1 MKASLK
7 FTRNLFFLS
16 VMVGMLVTA
25 CQPVRFDATEVP
37 VSTQSSSVI
46 PPTPQDPLPVST
58 ENKTQPSEKIPLVVF
73 AAGSLIIPF
82 AEIEKAFEIK
92 YPDIDVHAEY
102 HGSIQVMR
110 HVTELHE
117 PIDVVATAD
126 ASLVPMLMY
135 ATNNPETNQPYANW
149 FIRFASNKLALAYTE
164 QSKYADEIDA
174 QNWTE
179 ILAREEVR
187 YGLPDPRFDAAGYRA
202 FMAYALQEN
211 EWQRYDIFKSFV
223 KDQFS
228 FPVTI
233 FREDDKT
240 TIRIPEILETKSGS
254 HIFIRGASVFL
265 IALME
270 SGDLDYAFEYE
281 SVIRQHGLKMVS
293 LPDSINLGNI
303 SLRDQYQQVEVK
315 LDFQRFSTVKPLFI
329 GEPIEYAINI
339 PSSSPHPEAAALFI
353 QFLLSD
359 EGRAVMEKNQHP
371 LLDTYPANGY
381 DQMPEILQEIC
392 VED

>member
-1 MKASLK
+1 
-7 FTRNLFFLS
+7 
-16 VMVGMLVTA
+16 MVGMLVSA
-25 CQPVRFDATEVP
+25 CQPVLLNASETRESPLSDG
-37 VSTQSSSVI
+37 SSSSSQI
-46 PPTPQDPLPVST
+46 PSPTQTEIVSQPT
-58 ENKTQPSEKIPLVVF
+58 QKTPLVVF

-135 ATNNPETNQPYANW
+135 ATNNPQTNMPYANW
-149 FIRFASNKLALAYTE
+149 FIRFAGNKLALAYTE
-164 QSKYADEIDA
+164 NSRYADEIDV

-179 ILAREEVR
+179 ILGREDVR

-202 FMAYALQEN
+202 FMAFALQEN

-281 SVIRQHGLKMVS
+281 SVIRQHGLNMVS
-293 LPDSINLGNI
+293 LPDSINLGDV
-303 SLRDQYQQVEVK
+303 SLRDQYRQVEVK
-315 LDFQRFSTVKPLFI
+315 LDFQRFSTVKPIFI

-339 PSSSPHPEAAALFI
+339 PSSSPHPEEAALFI
-353 QFLLSD
+353 QFLLSE

-371 LLDTYPANGY
+371 LLDAYPADGFAH
-381 DQMPEILQEIC
+381 MPEILQELC
-392 VED
+392 VEE

>member
-1 MKASLK
+1 
-7 FTRNLFFLS
+7 
-16 VMVGMLVTA
+16 MVGMLVTA
-25 CQPVRFDATEVP
+25 CQPVRLDATEIT

-46 PPTPQDPLPVST
+46 PPTPQDPLPVAT
-58 ENKTQPSEKIPLVVF
+58 ENKTQLSEKVPLVVF

-135 ATNNPETNQPYANW
+135 ATNSPETNQPYANW
-149 FIRFASNKLALAYTE
+149 FIRFAGNKLVLAYTE

-179 ILAREEVR
+179 ILAREDVR

-293 LPDSINLGNI
+293 LPDSINLGNL
-303 SLRDQYQQVEVK
+303 SLRDQYQKVEVK

-392 VED
+392 VEE

>member
-7 FTRNLFFLS
+7 ITRNLFFLS

-25 CQPVRFDATEVP
+25 CQPVRLDETESPDSQQPVGMNSPSPQIPESIATEL
-37 VSTQSSSVI
+37 I
-46 PPTPQDPLPVST
+46 I
-58 ENKTQPSEKIPLVVF
+58 QPAEKIPLVVF

-82 AEIEKAFEIK
+82 AEIEKAFELK
-92 YPDIDVHAEY
+92 YPEIDVHAEY

-135 ATNNPETNQPYANW
+135 STRNPETNQPYANW
-149 FIRFASNKLALAYTE
+149 FIRFAGNKLALAYTD
-164 QSKYADEIDA
+164 QSRYAEEINA

-179 ILAREEVR
+179 ILGRDDVR

-202 FMAYALQEN
+202 FMAFALQEN

-233 FREDDKT
+233 FREDEKT

-270 SGDLDYAFEYE
+270 SGDLDFAFEYE
-281 SVIRQHGLKMVS
+281 SVISQHGLKMVS
-293 LPDSINLGNI
+293 LPDSINLGNV

-339 PSSSPHPEAAALFI
+339 PSSSPHPDEAALFI

-359 EGRAVMEKNQHP
+359 EGRTVMEKNKHP
-371 LLDTYPANGY
+371 LLETYPANGF
-381 DQMPEILQEIC
+381 DQMPEILQELC
-392 VED
+392 VEE

>member
-1 MKASLK
+1 MKVSLII
-7 FTRNLFFLS
+7 TRKLFFLLF
-16 VMVGMLVTA
+16 MVGMLVTA
-25 CQPVRFDATEVP
+25 CQPFLLNTAESPDSQQPAGVNSPVTLVP
-37 VSTQSSSVI
+37 EPI
-46 PPTPQDPLPVST
+46 ST
-58 ENKTQPSEKIPLVVF
+58 EKIIPSNEKIPLVVF

-92 YPDIDVHAEY
+92 YPEIDVHAEY

-149 FIRFASNKLALAYTE
+149 FIRFAGNKLALAYTD
-164 QSKYADEIDA
+164 QSRYADEINA

-179 ILAREEVR
+179 ILGRDDVR

-315 LDFQRFSTVKPLFI
+315 LDFQRFSTVKPIFI

-339 PSSSPHPEAAALFI
+339 PTSSPHPEEAALFI
-353 QFLLSD
+353 QFLLSE
-359 EGRAVMEKNQHP
+359 EGRTVMEKNQHP
-371 LLDTYPANGY
+371 LLDTYQANGF
-381 DQMPEILQEIC
+381 DQMPEILQDIC
-392 VED
+392 VEE